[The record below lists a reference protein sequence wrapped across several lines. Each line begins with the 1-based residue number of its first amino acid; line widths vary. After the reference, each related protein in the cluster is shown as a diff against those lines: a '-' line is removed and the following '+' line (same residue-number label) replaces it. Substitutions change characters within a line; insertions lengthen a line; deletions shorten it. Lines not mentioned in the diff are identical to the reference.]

1 MDKKCT
7 NCGNT
12 GLKASTPKLYHYK
25 MSGLE
30 NVYLKGGVTEY
41 ICPKC
46 GARST
51 AIKNV
56 IGLHKAIA
64 QTLAITK
71 RRLAGN
77 ELRFLREQLG
87 FSAEELAKMTEYN
100 QEYVRKIE
108 SGSEVPKAP
117 FELFLRLAVLRG
129 LKAPEYD
136 LRDFAIRREYEIEE
150 LQFENKNRDWKA
162 SAA

>member
-1 MDKKCT
+1 MNKSCT
-7 NCGNT
+7 NCNHT
-12 GLKASTPKLYHYK
+12 GLKSMTPTLYHYK

-41 ICPKC
+41 VCPKC
-46 GARST
+46 GTRST

-64 QTLAITK
+64 LTLATTK

-87 FSAEELAKMTEYN
+87 FSAEEFAKMTEYN
-100 QEYVRKIE
+100 QEYIRKIE

-117 FELFLRLAVLRG
+117 FELFLRVAALQG
-129 LKAPEYD
+129 MKAPEYD
-136 LRDFAIRREYEIEE
+136 LRDLAIRKEYEIEE
-150 LQFENKNRDWKA
+150 LQFENKNHNWRA
-162 SAA
+162 FG